1 MTTSIKEQLATLV
14 ALQSAETEIT
24 RIQKALAGV
33 DERIDALN
41 TQVASFETI
50 VSEGQEQ
57 LESYKKQ
64 YRADEAEVKMREN
77 QILKSTEKLRSV
89 KTNKEYQSMLKEI
102 DDLKH
107 KASQIEDQMLATLER
122 IETAEGQVAAQKLDL
137 ADLKA
142 EIDSQAA
149 EVRKSADEQR
159 AELDRYQQARDAIMK
174 QLDPKMQHQ
183 FDRIKQQGQG
193 IAVAPVVD
201 AVCQVCRMNIPPQL
215 FIELSR
221 MNSMHMCPHCQ
232 RIIYPKAMMD

>member
-1 MTTSIKEQLATLV
+1 MTTSIKDQLATLV

-24 RIQKALAGV
+24 RIEQALACV
-33 DERIDALN
+33 DERVDALN
-41 TQVASFETI
+41 AQVTSFETI
-50 VSEGQEQ
+50 VSEGQQ
-57 LESYKKQ
+57 QIESYKKQ
-64 YRADEAEVKMREN
+64 YRADEAEVKMLEN
-77 QILKSTEKLRSV
+77 QILKSAEKLRFV

-102 DDLKH
+102 EDLKH
-107 KASQIEDQMLATLER
+107 KASQVEDQMLTTLEH

-142 EIDSQAA
+142 EIGAQAA
-149 EVRKSADEQR
+149 EVRKTAEEQR
-159 AELDRYQQARDAIMK
+159 AELDRYQQERDAIMG
-174 QLDPKMQHQ
+174 QLGPKIQHQ

-193 IAVAPVVD
+193 IAVAPVVE

-221 MNSMHMCPHCQ
+221 MTSMHMCPHCQ